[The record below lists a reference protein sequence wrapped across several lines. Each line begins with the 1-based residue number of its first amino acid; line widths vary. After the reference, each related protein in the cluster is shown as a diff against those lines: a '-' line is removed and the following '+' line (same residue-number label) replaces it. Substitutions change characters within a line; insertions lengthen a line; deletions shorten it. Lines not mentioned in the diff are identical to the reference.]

1 MSSIFPSPI
10 TTGIGGPLA
19 ALFTGLTG
27 YSKTLP
33 LYLLCPIYC
42 LIAAPL
48 ILLLPI
54 ILPLYLL
61 HVLSRHY
68 RLTHTKKGAFAT
80 VLDKEGVSDNKS
92 GAKDA
97 SIAHEHA
104 QGHASYEAGT
114 RSNAHATVDGAAG
127 NALSDDMKE
136 AVVIAER
143 TQRIADDV
151 KAEEDAAKRNH
162 EYVANALSSYNTSAF
177 IAAHMKLLSLSLLSY
192 YTIFFGVFVTAGF
205 AISNAMMIYVEKA
218 KNSQQLQIATAEQLD
233 YANAVNNILT
243 LSGIVIFLTLIVIF
257 ALIVVA
263 AIKDCINNVAN
274 KSGAQ
279 EQLTCSDGVDVS
291 SISPLKIAFRVL
303 LKNLPGF
310 AVLMSI
316 LYALFVIVERY
327 YAHLRIIAI
336 EAMVLGQSYF
346 DPGMPFIALRLYI
359 VYAFCVAFMFIILMS
374 LNAVPMLHR
383 SNKSAIASA
392 R

>member
-33 LYLLCPIYC
+33 WYLLCPIYC
-42 LIAAPL
+42 LIASPL

-68 RLTHTKKGAFAT
+68 RLTHTKKGAFDT
-80 VLDKEGVSDNKS
+80 VLNKEGTSATKKS
-92 GAKDA
+92 ANIA
-97 SIAHEHA
+97 SN
-104 QGHASYEAGT
+104 EAAAGK
-114 RSNAHATVDGAAG
+114 ATGKTNGAAVG
-127 NALSDDMKE
+127 SDDVLLSDEMKE
-136 AVVIAER
+136 AVNVAER
-143 TQRIADDV
+143 TQRIEDEVQSD
-151 KAEEDAAKRNH
+151 EDAAKRKH
-162 EYVANALSSYNTSAF
+162 EYVATALSSYNTSAF

-192 YTIFFGVFVTAGF
+192 YTIFFAVFVTAGF

-218 KNSQQLQIATAEQLD
+218 KKSQQLQIATTEQLD

-243 LSGIVIFLTLIVIF
+243 ISGIVIFLTLIVIF

-263 AIKDCINNVAN
+263 AIKDSINNIAN
-274 KSGAQ
+274 KSG
-279 EQLTCSDGVDVS
+279 EQGTVSTVDGADVS
-291 SISPLKIAFRVL
+291 SISPLKTAFSVL
-303 LKNLPGF
+303 FRNLPGF

-316 LYALFVIVERY
+316 LYAVFVVVERY
-327 YAHLRIIAI
+327 YAHLRVIAV

-359 VYAFCVAFMFIILMS
+359 VYAFCVAFMFVILMS
-374 LNAVPMLHR
+374 LNAVPLLHR
-383 SNKSAIASA
+383 SNKSAIASV

>member
-33 LYLLCPIYC
+33 WYLLCPIYC
-42 LIAAPL
+42 LIASPL

-68 RLTHTKKGAFAT
+68 RLIHTKKGAFDT
-80 VLDKEGVSDNKS
+80 VLNKEGTSATKESANIAANEAVALKATRKTNGAASS
-92 GAKDA
+92 GAAVGSDD
-97 SIAHEHA
+97 
-104 QGHASYEAGT
+104 
-114 RSNAHATVDGAAG
+114 VL
-127 NALSDDMKE
+127 LSDEMKE
-136 AVVIAER
+136 AVNVAER
-143 TQRIADDV
+143 TQRIEDEVQSD
-151 KAEEDAAKRNH
+151 EDAAKRKH
-162 EYVANALSSYNTSAF
+162 EYVATALSSYNTSAF
-177 IAAHMKLLSLSLLSY
+177 IAAQKAVLSLLSY
-192 YTIFFGVFVTAGF
+192 YTIFFAVFVTAGF

-218 KNSQQLQIATAEQLD
+218 KNSKQLQIATTEQLD

-243 LSGIVIFLTLIVIF
+243 ISGIVIFLTLIVIF

-263 AIKDCINNVAN
+263 AIKDSINNIAN
-274 KSGAQ
+274 KSG
-279 EQLTCSDGVDVS
+279 EQGTASTVDGADVS
-291 SISPLKIAFRVL
+291 SISPLKTAFSVL
-303 LKNLPGF
+303 FRNLPGF

-316 LYALFVIVERY
+316 LYAVFVVVERY
-327 YAHLRIIAI
+327 YAHLRVIAI

-359 VYAFCVAFMFIILMS
+359 VYAFCVAFMFVILMS
-374 LNAVPMLHR
+374 LNAVPLLHR
-383 SNKSAIASA
+383 SNKSAIASV

>member
-33 LYLLCPIYC
+33 WYLLCPIYC
-42 LIAAPL
+42 LIASPL

-68 RLTHTKKGAFAT
+68 RLTHTKKGAFDT
-80 VLDKEGVSDNKS
+80 VLNKEGTSATKKS
-92 GAKDA
+92 ANIA
-97 SIAHEHA
+97 SN
-104 QGHASYEAGT
+104 EAAAGK
-114 RSNAHATVDGAAG
+114 ATGKTNGAAVG
-127 NALSDDMKE
+127 SDDVLLSDEMKE
-136 AVVIAER
+136 AVNVAER
-143 TQRIADDV
+143 TQRIEDEVQSD
-151 KAEEDAAKRNH
+151 EDAAKRKH
-162 EYVANALSSYNTSAF
+162 EYVATALSSYNTSAF

-192 YTIFFGVFVTAGF
+192 YTIFFAVFVTAGF

-218 KNSQQLQIATAEQLD
+218 KNSKQLQIATTEQLD

-243 LSGIVIFLTLIVIF
+243 ISGIVIFLTLIVIF

-263 AIKDCINNVAN
+263 AIKDSINNIAN
-274 KSGAQ
+274 KSDEQCTASTVDGAY
-279 EQLTCSDGVDVS
+279 VS
-291 SISPLKIAFRVL
+291 SISPLKTAFSVL
-303 LKNLPGF
+303 FRNLPGF

-316 LYALFVIVERY
+316 LYAVFVVVERY
-327 YAHLRIIAI
+327 YAHLRVIAV

-359 VYAFCVAFMFIILMS
+359 VYAFCVAFMFVILMS
-374 LNAVPMLHR
+374 LNAVPLLHR
-383 SNKSAIASA
+383 SNKSAIASV

>member
-33 LYLLCPIYC
+33 WYLLCPIYC
-42 LIAAPL
+42 LIASPL

-68 RLTHTKKGAFAT
+68 RLTHTKKGAFDT
-80 VLDKEGVSDNKS
+80 VLNKEGTSATKESAN
-92 GAKDA
+92 
-97 SIAHEHA
+97 IAA
-104 QGHASYEAGT
+104 NEAV
-114 RSNAHATVDGAAG
+114 ALKATGKTNGAAVG
-127 NALSDDMKE
+127 SDDVLLSDEMKE
-136 AVVIAER
+136 AVNVAER
-143 TQRIADDV
+143 TQRIEDEVQSD
-151 KAEEDAAKRNH
+151 EDAAKRKH
-162 EYVANALSSYNTSAF
+162 EYVATALSSYNTSAF

-192 YTIFFGVFVTAGF
+192 YTIFFAVFVTAGF

-218 KNSQQLQIATAEQLD
+218 KNSKQLQIATTEQLD

-243 LSGIVIFLTLIVIF
+243 ISGIVIFLTLIVIF

-263 AIKDCINNVAN
+263 AIKDSINNIAN
-274 KSGAQ
+274 KSG
-279 EQLTCSDGVDVS
+279 EQGTVSTVDGADVA
-291 SISPLKIAFRVL
+291 SISPLKTAFSVL
-303 LKNLPGF
+303 FRNLPGF

-316 LYALFVIVERY
+316 LYAVFVVVERY
-327 YAHLRIIAI
+327 YAHLRVIAV

-359 VYAFCVAFMFIILMS
+359 VYAFCVAFMFVILMS
-374 LNAVPMLHR
+374 LNAVPLLHR
-383 SNKSAIASA
+383 SNKSAIASV

>member
-33 LYLLCPIYC
+33 WYLLCPIYC
-42 LIAAPL
+42 LIASPL

-68 RLTHTKKGAFAT
+68 RLTHTKKGAFDT
-80 VLDKEGVSDNKS
+80 VLNKEGTSATKESANIAANEAVALKATRKTNGAASS
-92 GAKDA
+92 GAAVGSDD
-97 SIAHEHA
+97 
-104 QGHASYEAGT
+104 
-114 RSNAHATVDGAAG
+114 VL
-127 NALSDDMKE
+127 LSDEMKE
-136 AVVIAER
+136 AVNVAER
-143 TQRIADDV
+143 TQRIEDEVQSD
-151 KAEEDAAKRNH
+151 EDAAKRKH
-162 EYVANALSSYNTSAF
+162 EYVATALSSYNTSAF

-192 YTIFFGVFVTAGF
+192 YTIFFAVFVTAGF

-218 KNSQQLQIATAEQLD
+218 KNSKQLQIATTEQLD

-243 LSGIVIFLTLIVIF
+243 ISGIVIFLTLIVIF

-263 AIKDCINNVAN
+263 AIKDSINNIAN
-274 KSGAQ
+274 KSG
-279 EQLTCSDGVDVS
+279 EQGTVSTVDGADVS
-291 SISPLKIAFRVL
+291 SISPLKTAFSVL
-303 LKNLPGF
+303 FRNLPGF

-316 LYALFVIVERY
+316 LYAVFVVVERY
-327 YAHLRIIAI
+327 YAHLRVIAI

-359 VYAFCVAFMFIILMS
+359 VYAFCVAFMFVILMS
-374 LNAVPMLHR
+374 LNAVPLLHR
-383 SNKSAIASA
+383 SNKSAIASV

>member
-33 LYLLCPIYC
+33 WYLLCPIYC
-42 LIAAPL
+42 LIASPL

-68 RLTHTKKGAFAT
+68 RLTHTKKGAFDT
-80 VLDKEGVSDNKS
+80 VLNKEGTSATKESAN
-92 GAKDA
+92 
-97 SIAHEHA
+97 IAA
-104 QGHASYEAGT
+104 NEAV
-114 RSNAHATVDGAAG
+114 ALKATGKTNGAAVG
-127 NALSDDMKE
+127 SDDVLLSDEMKE
-136 AVVIAER
+136 AVNVAER
-143 TQRIADDV
+143 TQRIEDEVQSD
-151 KAEEDAAKRNH
+151 EDAAKRKH
-162 EYVANALSSYNTSAF
+162 EYVATALSSYNTSAF

-192 YTIFFGVFVTAGF
+192 YTIFFAVFVTAGF

-218 KNSQQLQIATAEQLD
+218 KKSQQLQIATTEQLD

-243 LSGIVIFLTLIVIF
+243 ISGIVIFLTLIVIF

-263 AIKDCINNVAN
+263 AIKDSINNIAN
-274 KSGAQ
+274 KSG
-279 EQLTCSDGVDVS
+279 EQGTVSTVDGADVA
-291 SISPLKIAFRVL
+291 SISPLKTAFSVL
-303 LKNLPGF
+303 FRNLPGF

-316 LYALFVIVERY
+316 LYAVFVVVERY
-327 YAHLRIIAI
+327 YAHLRVIAV

-359 VYAFCVAFMFIILMS
+359 VYAFCVAFMFVILMS
-374 LNAVPMLHR
+374 LNAVPLLHR
-383 SNKSAIASA
+383 SNKSAIASV

>member
-33 LYLLCPIYC
+33 WYLLCPIYC
-42 LIAAPL
+42 LIASPL

-68 RLTHTKKGAFAT
+68 RLTHTKKGAFDT
-80 VLDKEGVSDNKS
+80 VLNKEGTSATKESANI
-92 GAKDA
+92 A
-97 SIAHEHA
+97 SNEPA
-104 QGHASYEAGT
+104 AGK
-114 RSNAHATVDGAAG
+114 ATGKTNGAAVG
-127 NALSDDMKE
+127 SDDVLLSDEMKE
-136 AVVIAER
+136 AVNVAER
-143 TQRIADDV
+143 TQRIEDEVQSD
-151 KAEEDAAKRNH
+151 EDAAKRKH
-162 EYVANALSSYNTSAF
+162 EYVATALSSYNTSAF

-192 YTIFFGVFVTAGF
+192 YTIFFAVFVTAGF

-218 KNSQQLQIATAEQLD
+218 KKSQQLQIATTEQLD

-243 LSGIVIFLTLIVIF
+243 ISGIVIFLTLIVIF

-263 AIKDCINNVAN
+263 AIKDSINNIAN
-274 KSGAQ
+274 KSG
-279 EQLTCSDGVDVS
+279 EQGTASTVDGADVA
-291 SISPLKIAFRVL
+291 SISPFKTAFSVL
-303 LKNLPGF
+303 FRNLPGF

-316 LYALFVIVERY
+316 LYAVFVVVERY
-327 YAHLRIIAI
+327 YAHLRVIAV

-359 VYAFCVAFMFIILMS
+359 VYAFCVAFMFVILMS
-374 LNAVPMLHR
+374 LNAVPLLHR
-383 SNKSAIASA
+383 SNKSAIASV

>member
-33 LYLLCPIYC
+33 WYFLCPIYC
-42 LIAAPL
+42 LIASPL

-68 RLTHTKKGAFAT
+68 RLTHTKKGAFDT
-80 VLDKEGVSDNKS
+80 VLNKEGTSATKESAN
-92 GAKDA
+92 
-97 SIAHEHA
+97 IAA
-104 QGHASYEAGT
+104 NEAV
-114 RSNAHATVDGAAG
+114 ALKATGKTNGAAVG
-127 NALSDDMKE
+127 SDDVLLSDEMKE
-136 AVVIAER
+136 AVNVAER
-143 TQRIADDV
+143 TQRIEYEVQSD
-151 KAEEDAAKRNH
+151 EDAAKRKH
-162 EYVANALSSYNTSAF
+162 EYVATALSSYNTSAF

-192 YTIFFGVFVTAGF
+192 YTIFFAVFVTAGF

-218 KNSQQLQIATAEQLD
+218 KKSQQLQIATTEQLD

-243 LSGIVIFLTLIVIF
+243 ISGIVIFLTLIVIF

-263 AIKDCINNVAN
+263 AIKDSINNIAN
-274 KSGAQ
+274 KSG
-279 EQLTCSDGVDVS
+279 EQGTVSTVDGADVA
-291 SISPLKIAFRVL
+291 SISPLKTAFSVL
-303 LKNLPGF
+303 FRNLPGF

-316 LYALFVIVERY
+316 LYAVFVVVERY
-327 YAHLRIIAI
+327 YAHLRVIAV

-359 VYAFCVAFMFIILMS
+359 VYAFCVAFMFVILMS
-374 LNAVPMLHR
+374 LNAVPLLHR
-383 SNKSAIASA
+383 SNKSAIASV

>member
-33 LYLLCPIYC
+33 WYFLCPIYC
-42 LIAAPL
+42 LIASPL

-68 RLTHTKKGAFAT
+68 RLTHTKKGAFDT
-80 VLDKEGVSDNKS
+80 VLNKEGTSATKESAN
-92 GAKDA
+92 
-97 SIAHEHA
+97 IAA
-104 QGHASYEAGT
+104 NEAV
-114 RSNAHATVDGAAG
+114 ALKATGKTNGAAVG
-127 NALSDDMKE
+127 SDDVLLSDEMKE
-136 AVVIAER
+136 AVNVAER
-143 TQRIADDV
+143 TQRIEDEVQSD
-151 KAEEDAAKRNH
+151 EDAAKRKH
-162 EYVANALSSYNTSAF
+162 EYVATALSSYNTSAF

-192 YTIFFGVFVTAGF
+192 YTIFFAVFVTAGF

-218 KNSQQLQIATAEQLD
+218 KKSQQLQIATTEQLD

-243 LSGIVIFLTLIVIF
+243 ISGIVIFLTLIVIF

-263 AIKDCINNVAN
+263 AIKDSINNIAN
-274 KSGAQ
+274 KSG
-279 EQLTCSDGVDVS
+279 EQGTASTVDGADVA
-291 SISPLKIAFRVL
+291 SISPLKTAFSVL
-303 LKNLPGF
+303 FRNLPGF

-316 LYALFVIVERY
+316 LYAVFVVVERY
-327 YAHLRIIAI
+327 YAHLRVIAV

-359 VYAFCVAFMFIILMS
+359 VYAFCVAFMFVILMS
-374 LNAVPMLHR
+374 LNAVPLLHR
-383 SNKSAIASA
+383 SNKSAIASV

>member
-33 LYLLCPIYC
+33 WYFLCPIYC
-42 LIAAPL
+42 LIASPL

-68 RLTHTKKGAFAT
+68 RLTHTKKGAFDT
-80 VLDKEGVSDNKS
+80 VLNKEGTSATKESAN
-92 GAKDA
+92 
-97 SIAHEHA
+97 IAA
-104 QGHASYEAGT
+104 NEAV
-114 RSNAHATVDGAAG
+114 ALKATGKTNGAAVG
-127 NALSDDMKE
+127 SDDVLLSDEMKE
-136 AVVIAER
+136 AVNVAER
-143 TQRIADDV
+143 TQRIEDEVQSD
-151 KAEEDAAKRNH
+151 EDAAKRKH
-162 EYVANALSSYNTSAF
+162 EYVATALSSYNTSAF

-192 YTIFFGVFVTAGF
+192 YTIFFAVFVTAGF

-218 KNSQQLQIATAEQLD
+218 KKSQQLQIATTEQLD

-243 LSGIVIFLTLIVIF
+243 ISGIVIFLTLIVIF

-263 AIKDCINNVAN
+263 AIKDSINNIAN
-274 KSGAQ
+274 KSG
-279 EQLTCSDGVDVS
+279 EQGTVSTVDGADVA
-291 SISPLKIAFRVL
+291 SISPLKTAFSVL
-303 LKNLPGF
+303 FRNLPGF

-316 LYALFVIVERY
+316 LYAVFVVVERY
-327 YAHLRIIAI
+327 YAHLRVIAV

-359 VYAFCVAFMFIILMS
+359 VYAFCVAFMFVILMS
-374 LNAVPMLHR
+374 LNAVPLLHR
-383 SNKSAIASA
+383 SNKSAIASV

>member
-33 LYLLCPIYC
+33 WYLLCPIYC
-42 LIAAPL
+42 LIASPL

-68 RLTHTKKGAFAT
+68 RLTHTKKGAFDT
-80 VLDKEGVSDNKS
+80 VLNKEGTSATKESAN
-92 GAKDA
+92 
-97 SIAHEHA
+97 IAA
-104 QGHASYEAGT
+104 NEAAAGK
-114 RSNAHATVDGAAG
+114 ATGKTNGAAVG
-127 NALSDDMKE
+127 SDDVLLSDEMKE
-136 AVVIAER
+136 AVNVAER
-143 TQRIADDV
+143 TQRIEDEVQSD
-151 KAEEDAAKRNH
+151 EDAAKRKH
-162 EYVANALSSYNTSAF
+162 EYVATALSSYNTSAF

-192 YTIFFGVFVTAGF
+192 YTIFFAVFVTAGF

-218 KNSQQLQIATAEQLD
+218 KKSQQLQIATTEQLD

-243 LSGIVIFLTLIVIF
+243 ISGIVIFLTLIVIF

-263 AIKDCINNVAN
+263 AIKDSINNIAN
-274 KSGAQ
+274 KSG
-279 EQLTCSDGVDVS
+279 EQGTVSTVDGADVA
-291 SISPLKIAFRVL
+291 SISPLKTAFSVL
-303 LKNLPGF
+303 FRNLPGF

-316 LYALFVIVERY
+316 LYAVFVVVERY
-327 YAHLRIIAI
+327 YAHLRVIAV

-359 VYAFCVAFMFIILMS
+359 VYAFCVAFMFVILMS
-374 LNAVPMLHR
+374 LNAVPLLHR
-383 SNKSAIASA
+383 SNKSAIASV